1 MKALQFFL
9 RSHRLFGLLFGFLA
23 LQTVPSHGQVT
34 LEQITNGLVDYY
46 PLDSI
51 NSDVVTTPDLVSQR
65 DMTLINMNSNNIV
78 PANHPGM
85 GGGSNCFYFNQSGGP
100 TLAYYHTTGQNPLG
114 GSGDFLPFINQRG
127 ATMNFW
133 LKATLTNVSSEV
145 RVMGE
150 CANDGDNQPF
160 FSISARQNDNYEAN
174 YFLRDDFAGSAT
186 DPNGVQCM
194 QLDDGTYQLPCVGYY
209 YIQGTNNT
217 STNHP
222 VLDGIWHMLTT
233 TIDTNG
239 DFHVFVDGVYN
250 PGLQNGGPYIDHE
263 GNLAIG
269 PPLPVTNVYYTTN
282 LYPLVNP
289 PVSNPPP
296 NGYVRWMMK
305 LNETADTTFGGYIR
319 NGSQTGGLPE
329 EISDIAFW
337 NRVLSPDE
345 IMFLTTNGVP
355 DCVVINCG
363 LCHPSITSFS
373 ANPSTVHPGE
383 SVTLQWHIQAA
394 MSEPIVSL
402 LLNPTIGEVTNVTDY
417 TTGNG
422 STNLPVFSNTNFSL
436 TLTNLNNCG
445 YLQSEFSASASV
457 IVVPLV
463 FTAMSYLPSD
473 SDNAGNPSFTVTWN
487 SVSNYAYTVQ
497 RKFDLTDP
505 TWTTLTSGLPSG
517 GNSTSFTDYT
527 LGSSGTA
534 YYRVTCP

>member
-1 MKALQFFL
+1 MKALQFLL
-9 RSHRLFGLLFGFLA
+9 RSHRLLALLLGFLT
-23 LQTVPSHGQVT
+23 LQTVPSNGQVT
-34 LEQITNGLVDYY
+34 LEQITNGLVDFY

-51 NSDVVTTPDLVSQR
+51 YGMTTLDLVDRR
-65 DMTLINMNSNNIV
+65 DMTLVNMTSNNIV
-78 PANHPGM
+78 PANHPGI
-85 GGGSNCFYFNQSGGP
+85 GGGSNCFDFNQSGGP
-100 TLAYYHTTGQNPLG
+100 TLIFYHTTGQNPLD

-133 LKATLTNVSSEV
+133 VKATLTNVSSEV

-174 YFLRDDFAGSAT
+174 YFLRDDFAGFAT
-186 DPNGVQCM
+186 DPNGIQCM
-194 QLDDGTYQLPCVGYY
+194 QLDDSTYQLPCVGYY
-209 YIQGTNNT
+209 YNQGTNNT

-222 VLDGIWHMLTT
+222 VLDGNWHMLTT

-239 DFHVFVDGVYN
+239 DFHVFVDGVYD
-250 PGLQNGGPYIDHE
+250 PGLQNGGPFTDHE
-263 GNLAIG
+263 GNLAVG

-289 PVSNPPP
+289 PSSNPPP

-337 NRVLSPDE
+337 NRVLSQDE
-345 IMFLTTNGVP
+345 IMFVMTNGIP
-355 DCVVINCG
+355 DCVSINCSQ
-363 LCHPSITSFS
+363 CHPSITSFS
-373 ANPSTVHPGE
+373 ATPSTVHPGE
-383 SVTLQWHIQAA
+383 SVTLQWQIQAVT
-394 MSEPIVSL
+394 SEPIVSL
-402 LLNPTIGEVTNVTDY
+402 LLSPAIGEVTNATDY
-417 TTGNG
+417 ITGNG
-422 STNLPVFSNTNFSL
+422 STNLPVFTNTTFSL

-445 YLQSEFSASASV
+445 YLQAEFPASASV

-463 FTAMSYLPSD
+463 FTTKSYLPSD
-473 SDNAGNPSFTVTWN
+473 PGNAGNPSFTVTWN
-487 SVSNYAYTVQ
+487 SVSNYTYTVQ

-534 YYRVTCP
+534 FYRVTWP